1 MGVAV
6 SAQEASWSSD
16 AVADSARMSISFVI
30 CCHNSVGRLPPTLK
44 SLAALDA
51 SGDLVWGVLLVDN
64 ASADATVATAERCW
78 LEAGAPAP
86 LRVVEE
92 PLAGLAHARRR
103 GVHAARHEIV
113 CFVDDD
119 NSIGSN
125 WGQDLREVFM
135 AHPDV
140 GAVGGL
146 GRPIFEGAEPPWF
159 SSVQWAYAV
168 GPQAPR
174 SGEVPPARG
183 YLYGAGLAIRRAAFL
198 DLERTGFR
206 PLLTGRRGSELSS
219 GEDSE
224 LCFALGLAGW
234 RLWYDERLVFEH
246 FMPAARLNTAY
257 AAHLVDRIGF
267 ATACL
272 DAYLVAGSVARPL
285 YWRWLN
291 RLFLPRFLIA
301 GAKYVRECLSQQD
314 LTRHFFKGRL
324 TGVVAGRRRY
334 RLLRRAVAEMARRNP
349 ATGGNRVVAR

>member
-1 MGVAV
+1 V
-6 SAQEASWSSD
+6 
-16 AVADSARMSISFVI
+16 
-30 CCHNSVGRLPPTLK
+30 
-44 SLAALDA
+44 
-51 SGDLVWGVLLVDN
+51 VWEVLLVDN
-64 ASADATVATAERCW
+64 ASTDATVGTAERCW
-78 LEAGAPAP
+78 LEVGAPAP
-86 LRVVEE
+86 LRIVKE
-92 PLAGLAHARRR
+92 PVPGLAHARRR

-119 NSIGSN
+119 NWIGSN
-125 WGQDLREVFM
+125 WAQVLREVFM
-135 AHPDV
+135 AHPEV

-146 GRPIFEGAEPPWF
+146 GQPVFEGAEPPWF

-168 GPQAPR
+168 GPQAPC
-174 SGEVPPARG
+174 SGEVPPARS

-198 DLERTGFR
+198 DLERDGFR
-206 PLLTGRRGSELSS
+206 PLLTGRKGRELLA

-224 LCFALGLAGW
+224 LCFALRLAGW
-234 RLWYDERLVFEH
+234 RLWYDDRLLFEH

-257 AAHLVDRIGF
+257 AARLVERIGF

-291 RLFLPRFLIA
+291 RLFLPRLLIA
-301 GAKYVRECLSQQD
+301 GAKGIKGCLSNDKD

-324 TGVVAGRRRY
+324 TGIVAGRRQY

-349 ATGGNRVVAR
+349 ATGEDRAGARRGTTSSADAGRAAGQTRPHGLFLKGSSR